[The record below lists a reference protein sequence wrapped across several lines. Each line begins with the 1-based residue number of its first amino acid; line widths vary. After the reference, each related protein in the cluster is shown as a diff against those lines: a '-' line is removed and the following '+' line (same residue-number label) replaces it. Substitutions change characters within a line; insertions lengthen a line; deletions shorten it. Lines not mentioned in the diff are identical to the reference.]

1 MIRLPLQGDDDTII
15 VIISDITDR
24 IHAEE
29 SIRNYQLHLETL
41 VEKRTSD
48 LKLANER
55 LRQVQKM
62 EAVGIIAGGIAHDLN
77 NILSGIVS
85 YPDLLLLDLPE
96 DSPLRKPILSIK
108 RSGEKA
114 AATVQDLLTLARS
127 GVVVNEVLNLNV
139 IISEY
144 LRSPEYLK
152 MKSYHLD
159 VRVESSLDKGL
170 FNMQGSAVHLSKIL
184 MNLVSNAAEATPSG
198 GKILISTENRYI
210 DKGIEGY
217 EKISPGEYVV
227 LTVAD
232 TGVGIS
238 QADKGRVFEPFF
250 TKKMTGRSGTGL
262 GMAVVWKTVKDH
274 NAYIDIHSAES
285 KGTTFKLYFPI
296 TRQASNEKKSHIAIE
311 SYMGKG
317 ESVLIVDD
325 AEEQREIL
333 SGILKRLGYLVSSV
347 SSGEEAVAYLTENAA
362 DLIVL
367 DMIMEPGID
376 GLETYRRI
384 LELHPDQKSII
395 ASGFSETERI
405 QDTLKLGAGHYIK
418 KPHTLEKI
426 GVVVRSELDK

>member
-262 GMAVVWKTVKDH
+262 GMAVV
-274 NAYIDIHSAES
+274 
-285 KGTTFKLYFPI
+285 
-296 TRQASNEKKSHIAIE
+296 
-311 SYMGKG
+311 
-317 ESVLIVDD
+317 
-325 AEEQREIL
+325 
-333 SGILKRLGYLVSSV
+333 
-347 SSGEEAVAYLTENAA
+347 
-362 DLIVL
+362 
-367 DMIMEPGID
+367 
-376 GLETYRRI
+376 
-384 LELHPDQKSII
+384 
-395 ASGFSETERI
+395 
-405 QDTLKLGAGHYIK
+405 
-418 KPHTLEKI
+418 
-426 GVVVRSELDK
+426 